1 MSNEDW
7 HGVEQNP
14 HCLQAVLNGSR
25 QQLER
30 DLPFAR
36 QLLPDSPAL
45 PYHRR
50 RNESKTVIHWGQRK
64 LLLSEMEF
72 LNMHGHLSNL
82 VVYAGAAPGTHL
94 NYLIDAFPDHR
105 FVCVDPARFSIRPN
119 ARVELRNELFTDEMA
134 REFERARCLF
144 VCDIR
149 SADSSADNADDVEVH
164 VEEDMMAQQQWHK
177 LMRPVKSLL
186 KFRLP
191 WNPGATSCPPPP
203 IIAVPLLHRCFVT
216 VSELNSMAIFAQVF
230 GRRRLL
236 SGFRAHHVYGNS
248 ADSLR
253 RPQHEG
259 LGQQEVCRPIVLFQH
274 SSSACSV
281 CAYPQHRASARLWT

>member
-1 MSNEDW
+1 MSADEFRWDS
-7 HGVEQNP
+7 VERNP

-25 QQLER
+25 QATLDRSQV
-30 DLPFAR
+30 FTR
-36 QLLPDSPAL
+36 QLLHTSPEL

-72 LNMHGHLSNL
+72 LNMYGHLSNL
-82 VVYAGAAPGTHL
+82 VVYAGAAPGTHM
-94 NYLIDAFPDHR
+94 NYLVDAFPTHR

-134 REFERARCLF
+134 REFERSRCLF
-144 VCDIR
+144 ICDIR
-149 SADSSADNADDVEVH
+149 SADSNSDNADEVEEH

-191 WNPGATSCPPPP
+191 WNPGATSCVLTTICTAHVHQYNTAIPFQ
-203 IIAVPLLHRCFVT
+203 VP
-216 VSELNSMAIFAQVF
+216 
-230 GRRRLL
+230 RRRCLL
-236 SGFRAHHVYGNS
+236 PGVCTHHFNGN
-248 ADSLR
+248 AA
-253 RPQHEG
+253 
-259 LGQQEVCRPIVLFQH
+259 CPI
-274 SSSACSV
+274 
-281 CAYPQHRASARLWT
+281 R

>member
-1 MSNEDW
+1 MSSEDW
-7 HGVEQNP
+7 HSVEQNP

-25 QQLER
+25 QTLLER
-30 DLPFAR
+30 DLPFTR
-36 QLLPDSPAL
+36 QLLPNSPAL

-72 LNMHGHLSNL
+72 LNMYGHLSNL
-82 VVYAGAAPGTHL
+82 VVYAGAAPGTHM
-94 NYLIDAFPDHR
+94 NYLIDAFPSHR

-177 LMRPVKSLL
+177 IMRPVKSLL

-203 IIAVPLLHRCFVT
+203 IIPTTTTVELDYTPPPPIIAVPLLRSCVWFFP
-216 VSELNSMAIFAQVF
+216 N
-230 GRRRLL
+230 
-236 SGFRAHHVYGNS
+236 
-248 ADSLR
+248 
-253 RPQHEG
+253 
-259 LGQQEVCRPIVLFQH
+259 
-274 SSSACSV
+274 
-281 CAYPQHRASARLWT
+281 

>member
-1 MSNEDW
+1 MIETNALCAKQSRKSVGNSDTLSAAIMSREDELW
-7 HGVEQNP
+7 HSVGRNP

-25 QQLER
+25 QTELER
-30 DLPFAR
+30 ELPFTR
-36 QLLPDSPAL
+36 QLTPNSPAL
-45 PYHRR
+45 PYYRR

-72 LNMHGHLSNL
+72 LNIYGHLSNL
-82 VVYAGAAPGTHL
+82 VVYAGAAPGTHM
-94 NYLIDAFPDHR
+94 NYLIDAFPTHR

-144 VCDIR
+144 ICDIR
-149 SADSSADNADDVEVH
+149 SADSSNDNADDVEVH

-191 WNPGATSCPPPP
+191 WNPGATSHVPPLPNALL
-203 IIAVPLLHRCFVT
+203 IFPLHDNFLPGTLTATFIYKRLRRSRLPKRVSFPSMT
-216 VSELNSMAIFAQVF
+216 VS
-230 GRRRLL
+230 
-236 SGFRAHHVYGNS
+236 
-248 ADSLR
+248 
-253 RPQHEG
+253 
-259 LGQQEVCRPIVLFQH
+259 
-274 SSSACSV
+274 
-281 CAYPQHRASARLWT
+281 

>member
-1 MSNEDW
+1 MERCVVLSSAKMSADEPRWDS
-7 HGVEQNP
+7 VERNP

-25 QQLER
+25 QAVLER
-30 DLPFAR
+30 DLLFSR
-36 QLLPDSPAL
+36 QLLSTSPAL

-72 LNMHGHLSNL
+72 LNLYGHLSNL
-82 VVYAGAAPGTHL
+82 VVYAGAAPGTHM
-94 NYLIDAFPDHR
+94 NYLVDAFPTHR

-144 VCDIR
+144 ICDIR

-164 VEEDMMAQQQWHK
+164 VEEDMLAQQQWHM

-191 WNPGATSCPPPP
+191 WNPGATSCVAAT
-203 IIAVPLLHRCFVT
+203 ICTALLYHHDNMYRFT
-216 VSELNSMAIFAQVF
+216 VSA
-230 GRRRLL
+230 
-236 SGFRAHHVYGNS
+236 
-248 ADSLR
+248 
-253 RPQHEG
+253 
-259 LGQQEVCRPIVLFQH
+259 
-274 SSSACSV
+274 
-281 CAYPQHRASARLWT
+281 

>member
-1 MSNEDW
+1 MIVIPSAASMSDEDW
-7 HGVEQNP
+7 HSVEHNP

-25 QQLER
+25 QTELER
-30 DLPFAR
+30 DLPFTR

-64 LLLSEMEF
+64 LLLSEIEF
-72 LNMHGHLSNL
+72 LNMYGHLSNL
-82 VVYAGAAPGTHL
+82 VVYAGAAPGTHM
-94 NYLIDAFPDHR
+94 NYLIDAFPTHH

-191 WNPGATSCPPPP
+191 WNPGATSYPPP
-203 IIAVPLLHRCFVT
+203 ITIAVPLLHYC
-216 VSELNSMAIFAQVF
+216 VSCYSN
-230 GRRRLL
+230 
-236 SGFRAHHVYGNS
+236 
-248 ADSLR
+248 
-253 RPQHEG
+253 
-259 LGQQEVCRPIVLFQH
+259 
-274 SSSACSV
+274 
-281 CAYPQHRASARLWT
+281 